1 MIDRVRE
8 LEDVIA
14 LKNGVSGAHFTHI
27 PAYSEAYVFWA
38 QMFDSL
44 ERQLALL
51 EKHTAELQR
60 KEAELIAL
68 RAEQAEQPISANDLA
83 HRFEQLS
90 DLFTQLQDT
99 LTCPVCY
106 EPFGRGQ
113 AVSLQC
119 GHTFCQAC
127 YTEWEQRHVEAFKN
141 SPRQG
146 VYTGP
151 ECPECRVSLPACTI
165 AA

>member
-1 MIDRVRE
+1 
-8 LEDVIA
+8 
-14 LKNGVSGAHFTHI
+14 
-27 PAYSEAYVFWA
+27 
-38 QMFDSL
+38 MFDSL
-44 ERQLALL
+44 ERQLELL

-60 KEAELIAL
+60 KEAELVAL

-119 GHTFCQAC
+119 GHTFCQTC

-151 ECPECRVSLPACTI
+151 ECPECRVSCHI
-165 AA
+165 FWAALESTRLHAGRVHTRG